1 MLPRACAY
9 APAVQYNPA
18 QHEASAQCEEN
29 DCMPTVLSPPEAR
42 VILHS
47 ISWSLYEQLL
57 AEHEEKSSPRFAYD
71 RGELE
76 ITVPSYEHEE
86 LNRLINDFIV
96 VIAMEW
102 NVEYCNAGSTTFKR
116 EDLERGFEP
125 DSCFYVQRAGQIAGK
140 KRLDLTVDPPPDL
153 VLEVDITHPWLDKLS
168 IFAAVGVP
176 EVWRYDDERVRM
188 LALTGDS
195 YVEREQSLAFP
206 ALRSAHLVELLA
218 ASQQMPRTAWLR
230 HVRAW
235 AQTQAGVGN

>member
-1 MLPRACAY
+1 
-9 APAVQYNPA
+9 
-18 QHEASAQCEEN
+18 
-29 DCMPTVLSPPEAR
+29 MPTVLSPPEAR
-42 VILHS
+42 VILHN

-57 AEHEEKSSPRFAYD
+57 AAHEDKSSPRFVYD

-76 ITVPSYEHEE
+76 ITVPSYEHED
-86 LNRLINDFIV
+86 LNRLINDVVV

-102 NVEYCNAGSTTFKR
+102 NIEYCNAGSTTFKR

-125 DSCFYVQRAGQIAGK
+125 DSCFYVQHAAQIAGK

-153 VLEVDITHPWLDKLS
+153 VLEVDITHASLDKLS

-176 EVWRYDDERVRM
+176 EVWRYDGERVRM
-188 LALTGDS
+188 LALAGDS
-195 YVEREQSLAFP
+195 YVEGAQSLAFP
-206 ALRSAHLVELLA
+206 ALHSVHLTALLA

>member
-1 MLPRACAY
+1 M
-9 APAVQYNPA
+9 
-18 QHEASAQCEEN
+18 S
-29 DCMPTVLSPPEAR
+29 TVLSPPEAR
-42 VILHS
+42 VILHN

-57 AEHEEKSSPRFAYD
+57 AEHEDKSSPRFVYD

-102 NVEYCNAGSTTFKR
+102 NIEYCNAGSTTFKR

-153 VLEVDITHPWLDKLS
+153 VLEVDITHPALDKLS
-168 IFAAVGVP
+168 IFAVVGVP
-176 EVWRYDDERVRM
+176 EVWRYDGERVRI
-188 LALTGDS
+188 LALVGDS

-206 ALRSAHLVELLA
+206 ALRSAHLVDLLA

-235 AQTQAGVGN
+235 AQTQIGAGH